1 MPVTLVP
8 WRERQKDQEFETYMR
23 YYLKKKKVKATFLMI
38 LSRINIPSLQIM
50 KTRGEGG
57 K

>member
-23 YYLKKKKVKATFLMI
+23 YYLKKKKVKATFLII